1 MKFSFFTDI
10 HLTDNTPKY
19 RIDKYPETLVN
30 KLRSVYDLSLENG
43 CECVAFGG
51 DFFDRKTIDDYSI
64 IKAAINIINES
75 GLRTYACIGEHDLY
89 GHNKDTFPESALAF
103 LCGFAPDFI
112 NLWNPV
118 HLDNGVS
125 FYSKHEWE
133 KMDDLGTIKVGPS
146 RYNVLLCHELL
157 YNKKMPFG
165 ITNTADLDLQFDL
178 VCSGDLHCGFN
189 PHKVK
194 NTWYC
199 NPGSLARKSTSD
211 IKRMPR
217 FFIIDVQKGYDPV
230 IISKY
235 LPFKAG
241 NEVFAKGLV
250 DIIKDYD
257 SEYDMTNFVSS
268 FDELKVERTDIYE
281 LFMKYRT
288 THEVKKDVIEYIES
302 LKNKQK

>member
-19 RIDKYPETLVN
+19 RIDKYPEILVE
-30 KLRSVYDLSLENG
+30 KLRYVFQLSLENK

-51 DFFDRKTIDDYSI
+51 DFFDRKTIDDYSV
-64 IKAAINIINES
+64 IKSAINIINES
-75 GLRTYACIGEHDLY
+75 GVKTYACVGEHDLY
-89 GHNKDTFPESALAF
+89 GHNKDSFPESALAF
-103 LCGFAPDFI
+103 LCGFAPNYI

-118 HLDNGVS
+118 HLENGVS
-125 FYSKHEWE
+125 FYAKHEWE
-133 KMDDLGTIKVGPS
+133 KMDDLRDIKVDTG
-146 RYNVLLCHELL
+146 RYNILLCHELL

-199 NPGSLARKSTSD
+199 NPGSLARKATSD
-211 IKRMPR
+211 IKRMPK
-217 FFIIDVQKGYDPV
+217 FFIIDVQKGYDPF
-230 IISKY
+230 IISKN
-235 LPFKAG
+235 LPSKSG
-241 NEVFAKGLV
+241 NEVFAKGLA

-257 SEYDMTNFVSS
+257 SEYDMSAFVNG
-268 FDELKVERTDIYE
+268 FDELKAERTDIYE
-281 LFMKYRT
+281 LFENYRI
-288 THEVKKDVIEYIES
+288 THDVKKDVAEYIES
-302 LKNKQK
+302 LKKSQK